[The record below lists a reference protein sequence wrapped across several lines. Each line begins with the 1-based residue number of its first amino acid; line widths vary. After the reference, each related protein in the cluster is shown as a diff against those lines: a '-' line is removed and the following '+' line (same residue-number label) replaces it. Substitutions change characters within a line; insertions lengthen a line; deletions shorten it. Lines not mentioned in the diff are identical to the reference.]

1 MCWWGR
7 EAQTSHMTPPPSMN
21 IHSSALDLHVYTHL
35 SPPSLTSLICSVT
48 LPSHSLLLFPVVCLW
63 SLSSS
68 ALREYHFP
76 FLSVISLS
84 GLCCLAPSHGKA
96 PSVFSQCSGL
106 QNNPVWFPTLV
117 FCLGFG
123 IAASIH
129 HNSPG
134 RTECY
139 NKASP
144 DLQAPTIAPTIHIYI
159 YVFIYLCVYMC
170 AYIYTSL
177 WTFSDLFLLLLLC
190 GNTIKKIGRI

>member
-1 MCWWGR
+1 MSIHLPLIFMS
-7 EAQTSHMTPPPSMN
+7 TLTFLLPPWP
-21 IHSSALDLHVYTHL
+21 LW
-35 SPPSLTSLICSVT
+35 SVQW

-68 ALREYHFP
+68 ALHESHFP
-76 FLSVISLS
+76 FLSVFSLS

-134 RTECY
+134 QTEYY

-144 DLQAPTIAPTIHIYI
+144 DLQAQTTGTEMILCVLTHNIWYILYI
-159 YVFIYLCVYMC
+159 YSILANILSNKQF
-170 AYIYTSL
+170 
-177 WTFSDLFLLLLLC
+177 FLDWRMFC
-190 GNTIKKIGRI
+190 FHHPGSH